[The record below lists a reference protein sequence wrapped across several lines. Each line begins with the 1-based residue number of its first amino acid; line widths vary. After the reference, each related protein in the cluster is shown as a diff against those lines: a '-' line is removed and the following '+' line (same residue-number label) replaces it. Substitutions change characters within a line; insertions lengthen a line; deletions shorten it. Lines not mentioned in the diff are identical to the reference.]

1 MASQLKLSHGE
12 NTVNKL
18 VQDRKP
24 CLGLGK
30 VYHRGQQ
37 GRDQEPGLVNVW
49 RRLVTK
55 LMSRGLTEVT
65 SSHPSS
71 HLLGE

>member
-1 MASQLKLSHGE
+1 MASQLSHGE
-12 NTVNKL
+12 DTVNTIVL
-18 VQDRKP
+18 DRKP

-30 VYHRGQQ
+30 VYHRGH
-37 GRDQEPGLVNVW
+37 RDQEPGLVNVW

-71 HLLGE
+71 HLVGE